1 MVYYIIKIVLSA
13 VLIAAIS
20 EVARRSS
27 LLAGI
32 LASLPLVSVL
42 AMVWLYVDTR
52 DVERVAALAGSVFWL
67 VLPSLVLFLLLP
79 VMLRAGVAFFPSLL
93 VSAAATVLAYYLMIR
108 VLARLGVSL

>member
-1 MVYYIIKIVLSA
+1 MAYYIVKLVLSA
-13 VLIAAIS
+13 VLIVVIS

-42 AMVWLYVDTR
+42 AMIWLYVDTR
-52 DVERVAALAGSVFWL
+52 DVERVAVLASSVFWL

-79 VMLRAGVAFFPSLL
+79 VLLRAGLAFFPSLL
-93 VSAAATVLAYYLMIR
+93 ASAAATALAYYLMIR
-108 VLARLGVSL
+108 VLARLGIPL